1 MSEDGTKREEIKEEN
16 HELEDD
22 EQDELE
28 DEDDDDVEEE
38 AEQDVVVWKTND
50 GFYGSYY
57 AHTRLFYRI
66 GEFKKLVDKTL

>member
-1 MSEDGTKREEIKEEN
+1 MSEDGIKREEIKEEN

-38 AEQDVVVWKTND
+38 AE
-50 GFYGSYY
+50 
-57 AHTRLFYRI
+57 
-66 GEFKKLVDKTL
+66 

>member
-1 MSEDGTKREEIKEEN
+1 MFVMSEDGTKREEIKEEN

-38 AEQDVVVWKTND
+38 
-50 GFYGSYY
+50 
-57 AHTRLFYRI
+57 
-66 GEFKKLVDKTL
+66 GE

>member
-28 DEDDDDVEEE
+28 DEDDNDVEEE
-38 AEQDVVVWKTND
+38 AE
-50 GFYGSYY
+50 
-57 AHTRLFYRI
+57 
-66 GEFKKLVDKTL
+66 

>member
-38 AEQDVVVWKTND
+38 GGVGRCCME
-50 GFYGSYY
+50 
-57 AHTRLFYRI
+57 
-66 GEFKKLVDKTL
+66 DK

>member
-28 DEDDDDVEEE
+28 DEYDDDVEEE
-38 AEQDVVVWKTND
+38 
-50 GFYGSYY
+50 
-57 AHTRLFYRI
+57 
-66 GEFKKLVDKTL
+66 GE